1 MLRERILI
9 TAKTY
14 PTLSKKYGET
24 VCTAGLREDG
34 SWVRIYPIPFRRL
47 DEKQQYEKYE
57 WIEGDFVRNTS
68 DHRYE
73 TLRPTDVN
81 KIIVTGK
88 MEPSNGWRERKALVL
103 GKARVETKLTPL
115 CEAIKNTPETAVS
128 LAVFKPARL
137 LGFDWESDEREWD
150 KERMAEMRDK
160 ARQSEFDFAE
170 ADAWRLTFETINKL
184 PYRFFYKFEDAD
196 KRVIRLQLLDWECGQ
211 LFWNCF
217 RCTNKKLGLAERE
230 KEALAKVK
238 QRYWD
243 EFSQKELCFFIGT
256 LQQFHGYSPNP
267 WNIIGVF
274 YPPYVNQLELPGF

>member
-1 MLRERILI
+1 MPRERILI
-9 TAKTY
+9 TVKTY

-34 SWVRIYPIPFRRL
+34 SWVRIYPVPFRRL
-47 DEKQQYEKYE
+47 EEQQQYEKYD

-68 DHRYE
+68 DHRHE
-73 TLRPTDVN
+73 TLRPVDVN
-81 KIIVTGK
+81 NIIKAGK
-88 MEPSNGWRERKALVL
+88 MDTAHGWRERKALVL
-103 GKARVETKLTPL
+103 EKSRVENKLTPL
-115 CEAIKNTPETAVS
+115 CDAIKATPGTAVS

-160 ARQSEFDFAE
+160 ARQSEFGFAE
-170 ADAWRLTFETINKL
+170 ADAWRLTFETIAKL
-184 PYRFFYKFEDAD
+184 PYKFFYKFEDAD
-196 KRVIRLQLLDWECGQ
+196 KKVRRLQLLDWECGQ

-217 RCTNKKLGLAERE
+217 RRADKKLDLVERE
-230 KEALAKVK
+230 NEALGKVK

-243 EFSQKELCFFIGT
+243 EFTQKDIHFFIGT

-274 YPPYVNQLELPGF
+274 YPPYENQLDLGL